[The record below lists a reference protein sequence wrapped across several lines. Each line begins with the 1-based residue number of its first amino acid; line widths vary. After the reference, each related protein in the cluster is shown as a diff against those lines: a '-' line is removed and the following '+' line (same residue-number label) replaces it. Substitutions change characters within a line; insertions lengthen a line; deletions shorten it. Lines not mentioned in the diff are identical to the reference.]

1 MTQLVDNLTIVP
13 LPPDFQA
20 GGFSCGQEDVDGYLA
35 ENAPADELAGVTR
48 TYLVKDGEE
57 VVAYVSVLSD
67 AIRLDREERP
77 TDHPGAPAIKIGL
90 MGVRKDY
97 KRREYQGRTIGCW
110 LIDWVVGLARTLA
123 KQVGVRYVTLD
134 ALNEEKL
141 VAWYARNGFKKNL
154 KEEHDRRVIKRA
166 GRDRLKNKPL
176 EEIDLPHVSM
186 RLDILIQEQ
195 SA

>member
-20 GGFSCGQEDVDGYLA
+20 GGFSCEQDDVDGYLA
-35 ENAPADELAGVTR
+35 ENALADELAGVTR
-48 TYLVKDGEE
+48 TYLVKDGDE

-97 KRREYQGRTIGCW
+97 KGRKYQGRTIGCW

-134 ALNEEKL
+134 SLNDPIPSS
-141 VAWYARNGFKKNL
+141 AARRCSVPSGSCISLMRFSSKGT
-154 KEEHDRRVIKRA
+154 A
-166 GRDRLKNKPL
+166 
-176 EEIDLPHVSM
+176 DLSCF
-186 RLDILIQEQ
+186 
-195 SA
+195 S